1 MYTGT
6 PFVGLNFLP
15 IHLNNPLLIRGQKMK
30 VIYCYMSNEAL
41 IIPYQLINQKI
52 AKQLSRQIQTVYI
65 LHDLG
70 LPSL

>member
-1 MYTGT
+1 
-6 PFVGLNFLP
+6 
-15 IHLNNPLLIRGQKMK
+15 MK

-41 IIPYQLINQKI
+41 IIPDQLINQKI